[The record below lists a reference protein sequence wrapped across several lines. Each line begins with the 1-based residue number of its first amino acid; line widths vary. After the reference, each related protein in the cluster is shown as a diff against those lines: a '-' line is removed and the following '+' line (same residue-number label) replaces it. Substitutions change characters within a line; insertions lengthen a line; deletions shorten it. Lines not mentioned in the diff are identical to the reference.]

1 VVRPGDERAPGVVVG
16 APGDAAVLAAW
27 QDLQA
32 DGAVRSPFL
41 TWQWAAAF
49 GAVPAVAAEVRVLR
63 VVDGGRTLGLLPV
76 ETWRDPT
83 GLRALGP
90 AGGRWLGP
98 DHLDVVARDADRDAV
113 ATAVVRHLTRT
124 RGWDL
129 LDLEGIT
136 GALAVATA
144 RSGPRAL
151 RLPDRAVVSP
161 TLDLRPRE
169 PALLLPS
176 RNLRQ
181 QVSRGLRVAEREG
194 GGLQVCTSPDDVTA
208 ALRVLMDLHNTRF
221 GERSAVFATP
231 DRRRFHLEVA
241 GRLAEDGLAR
251 VYRLRVGEKDAAL
264 LYALRLGGTLYYYS
278 MGMQPDLG
286 SSPGRTLLGQVAL
299 AAAAEGLDEFDLLR
313 GEHGFKLRFAS
324 GTQEDLHRRLLRPS
338 PRVLPV
344 LARRAPG
351 AVLGRLRARRDTP
364 AAEAGD
370 AED

>member
-1 VVRPGDERAPGVVVG
+1 M
-16 APGDAAVLAAW
+16 
-27 QDLQA
+27 
-32 DGAVRSPFL
+32 
-41 TWQWAAAF
+41 
-49 GAVPAVAAEVRVLR
+49 
-63 VVDGGRTLGLLPV
+63 
-76 ETWRDPT
+76 
-83 GLRALGP
+83 
-90 AGGRWLGP
+90 
-98 DHLDVVARDADRDAV
+98 
-113 ATAVVRHLTRT
+113 
-124 RGWDL
+124 
-129 LDLEGIT
+129 
-136 GALAVATA
+136 
-144 RSGPRAL
+144 
-151 RLPDRAVVSP
+151 VSP

-208 ALRVLMDLHNTRF
+208 ALRVLMDLHNRRF

-231 DRRRFHLEVA
+231 ERQRFHIDVA

-251 VYRLRVGEKDAAL
+251 VYRLRVGEEDAAL

-278 MGMQPDLG
+278 MGMQADLG

-324 GTQEDLHRRLLRPS
+324 GTHEDLHRRLLRPS

-344 LARRAPG
+344 LARRVPG
-351 AVLGRLRARRDTP
+351 AVLGRLRARRGTP
-364 AAEAGD
+364 AGQAGD
-370 AED
+370 VDD